1 MHRREGSQLH
11 FSRAGFTLIELLVTL
26 AVLTIMLTW
35 GVPNFQRL
43 MEQLSID
50 TGISRLQRA
59 IALTRNTAISQQRR
73 LTLCPSANNKQCSP
87 NWDLPLLILVGNV
100 DGDALEGAEVL
111 KVIAGGDLERVNFRN
126 GYRWLRIG
134 SSGWPRGYNGT
145 FTLCGQKA
153 SATLVMSATGRLRVG
168 PPGDC
173 SS

>member
-1 MHRREGSQLH
+1 
-11 FSRAGFTLIELLVTL
+11 
-26 AVLTIMLTW
+26 MLTW

-43 MEQLSID
+43 IERFSID

-73 LTLCPSANNKQCSP
+73 LTLCPSADNEHCST
-87 NWDLPLLILVGNV
+87 NWDLPLLIMEGNV
-100 DGDALEGAEVL
+100 NGDALEDAEIL
-111 KVIAGGDLERVNFRN
+111 KVVPAGNLERVNFRN

-145 FTLCGQKA
+145 FTLCGQDA

-168 PPGDC
+168 PSGDC
-173 SS
+173 GS